1 MVKINGGLSPIQFQE
16 LIQSKINEL
25 NLSYSF
31 IEEVVANNS
40 AQRFTPLEIV
50 NYKTN
55 PENFILKLRK
65 LRYSH
70 NTEKKIKVLP
80 IAIGMEDFINFH
92 HTKDLD
98 KLNENDIQS
107 FYDTWLW
114 KKIQLLKFI
123 LLINKC

>member
-50 NYKTN
+50 NYKTT
-55 PENFILKLRK
+55 PENFILKL
-65 LRYSH
+65 
-70 NTEKKIKVLP
+70 
-80 IAIGMEDFINFH
+80 
-92 HTKDLD
+92 
-98 KLNENDIQS
+98 
-107 FYDTWLW
+107 
-114 KKIQLLKFI
+114 
-123 LLINKC
+123 